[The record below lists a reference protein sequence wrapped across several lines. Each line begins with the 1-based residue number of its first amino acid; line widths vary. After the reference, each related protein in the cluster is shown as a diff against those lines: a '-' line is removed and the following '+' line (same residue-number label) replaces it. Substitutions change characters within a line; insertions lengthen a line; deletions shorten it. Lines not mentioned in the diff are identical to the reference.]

1 MKKLKVLALLLMSVA
16 FVSCSESDGQLKY
29 EGENAVFF
37 NQPTTTQK
45 IILDGVSPDMV
56 ATIPFG
62 FVTPAS
68 ASSQVKLV
76 FDAENSTAV
85 QGVDFAIVNDM
96 ITVEAGSL
104 GGEFEVKY
112 FQDPA
117 VSEGKVA
124 NFILESSAVA
134 LAVFKNNFAVTMV
147 LSCQVDLAT
156 FPLTYDV
163 EVYAFDE
170 QADSHVQT
178 FTVVTGQENSFKVN
192 SMWGVNFVAWATG
205 SASYAGQFVYP
216 ATIVI
221 NCDNTVDVITTGTQ
235 FLGGSG
241 TYDPATGVIDVV
253 IAQGVFTAPFDTNCI
268 FYPSQP

>member
-37 NQPTTTQK
+37 NQPTPTQK
-45 IILDGVSPDMV
+45 VILDGVSADMV
-56 ATIPFG
+56 STIPFG

-68 ASSQVKLV
+68 SSSQVKLV

-96 ITVEAGSL
+96 VTVEAGSL
-104 GGEFEVKY
+104 GGDFEIKY
-112 FQDPA
+112 FQSPA
-117 VSEGKVA
+117 VSTGKVA
-124 NFILESSAVA
+124 KFTLESTSVTPAI
-134 LAVFKNNFAVTMV
+134 FKNNITVTMV
-147 LSCQVDLAT
+147 LSCQLDLEI

-170 QADSHVQT
+170 QAPSQVQT
-178 FTVVTGQENSFKVN
+178 FTVVTGQENTFKVN
-192 SMWGVNFVAWATG
+192 SMWGVNFVAWA
-205 SASYAGQFVYP
+205 ANQPSYAGQFVYP

-221 NCDNTVDVITTGTQ
+221 NCDNSVDVITTGTQ

-241 TYDPATGVIDVV
+241 TYDPTTGVIDVV
-253 IAQGVFTAPFDTNCI
+253 ITQGVFTAPFDTNCI
-268 FYPSQP
+268 FYPSQS